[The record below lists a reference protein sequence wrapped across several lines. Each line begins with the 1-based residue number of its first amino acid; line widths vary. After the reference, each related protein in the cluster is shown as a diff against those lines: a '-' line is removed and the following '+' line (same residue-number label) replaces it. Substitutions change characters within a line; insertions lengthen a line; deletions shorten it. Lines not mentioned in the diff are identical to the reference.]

1 MIEKKRIM
9 VVDDFA
15 YIRMLF
21 QKAFQ
26 KLPSYEIIAVS
37 TGREALMKLSDS
49 INPIDLIILDIN
61 LPDINGLNLLR
72 GIRKSKLNTKVII
85 VTAYSNDE
93 LKANLR
99 GLNVLKIFDKPIIVE
114 EMITFVNELFGKKT
128 SEVVRKDFSKN
139 VIIIDDV
146 NRIISL
152 LRKSLEHNDLNIDSF
167 TDGYEA
173 LSHLKLKKK
182 KYDLAILDY
191 KLQGIEGIELA
202 KELKTTSP
210 ETEIFIITAFPD
222 KDLILSCRENNIV
235 NIFKKPLEMSEF
247 RQKAFNVL
255 KLK

>member
-26 KLPSYEIIAVS
+26 KLQNYEIIAVS

-49 INPIDLIILDIN
+49 IKPIDLLILDIN

-93 LKANLR
+93 LKKNLN
-99 GLNVLKIFDKPIIVE
+99 GLNVLQIFDKPIVVE
-114 EMITFVNELFGKKT
+114 EMIAFVNELFGNST
-128 SEVVRKDFSKN
+128 SVKVNQDSVKN
-139 VIIIDDV
+139 VIIIADV

-152 LRKSLEHNDLNIDSF
+152 LRKSLEHKDLNIDSF

-173 LSHLKLKKK
+173 LSHLKLNKK

-202 KELKTTSP
+202 KELKSSSAD
-210 ETEIFIITAFPD
+210 TEIFIITAFPD
-222 KDLILSCRENNIV
+222 KNLILSCRENNITK
-235 NIFKKPLEMSEF
+235 IFKKPLEMFDF
-247 RQKAFNVL
+247 REKVFNAM